1 MENKDY
7 LLAYSSGYPNAKQEH
22 QQYQYE
28 GCSLKILCLMQTSE
42 SKEGSSAY
50 ESLTTNTR
58 TITSLVIY
66 RKKSKTIKQ

>member
-1 MENKDY
+1 
-7 LLAYSSGYPNAKQEH
+7 
-22 QQYQYE
+22 
-28 GCSLKILCLMQTSE
+28 MQTSE
-42 SKEGSSAY
+42 SEEGPSAY